1 MKLMIL
7 KHLEKSGPIKLANT
21 RMTLPFVFSRFQ
33 VVFSICSASMT
44 TQGSLA
50 WRARVDERITMPKGN
65 IGQHDL
71 DTPISA
77 SRRIAFTRPLEVP
90 KFHLQQSQQALQGRL
105 CEITAPILRG
115 IDLPLMRNAIIEA
128 ALGFMKQPPAAKNT
142 QCRCWNECS
151 RAASGLR

>member
-1 MKLMIL
+1 
-7 KHLEKSGPIKLANT
+7 
-21 RMTLPFVFSRFQ
+21 
-33 VVFSICSASMT
+33 MT

-115 IDLPLMRNAIIEA
+115 IDLPLMRIAIIEA

-142 QCRCWNECS
+142 VATFERVFEGRERTEVTRAS
-151 RAASGLR
+151 REASRDTRLSPVSPLEEQSRQPTRGRSAYSTSQMSY

>member
-1 MKLMIL
+1 
-7 KHLEKSGPIKLANT
+7 
-21 RMTLPFVFSRFQ
+21 
-33 VVFSICSASMT
+33 MT

-50 WRARVDERITMPKGN
+50 WCARVDERITLSKRN

-90 KFHLQQSQQALQGRL
+90 KFPHQQSQQALQGRL
-105 CEITAPILRG
+105 CEITAPIWRG
-115 IDLPLMRNAIIEA
+115 IDLPLMRIAIIEA

-142 QCRCWNECS
+142 QW
-151 RAASGLR
+151 